1 MPVRMSSLT
10 LTHTAVGVVVVG
22 EVAPGGAA
30 ILLQPACDVC
40 LTSRDMVARGVEGPC
55 ACGAASAGR
64 RARVATREVAT
75 WLSQAASCAVWEWRA
90 VVLGLS
96 ASHGNA
102 DK

>member
-30 ILLQPACDVC
+30 VLLQPACDVC
-40 LTSRDMVARGVEGPC
+40 LTSRDMVARGGEGPC
-55 ACGAASAGR
+55 ACGVALAGR
-64 RARVATREVAT
+64 RAGVATREVAT
-75 WLSQAASCAVWEWRA
+75 WLGLVASRAVWEWRT

-96 ASHGNA
+96 ASRGNA